1 MLGMEWARVRASVT
15 TGSGLAFAGM
25 VAALSYHPHPVPA
38 ARPVQHEVV
47 IDIPEGYPS
56 AAEGEAIVPVSG
68 ADRAIVLNDRVPAAA
83 LWQSYGA
90 DRLSLDRVPRVVLAQ
105 LPTDIHTLESLDQ
118 RKEAFIATL
127 LPILLAANERIEAQ
141 RTQLEQLVQRA
152 ERGEA
157 LGDGDQAVLAQL
169 ARQYKVEPNDFDELL
184 LRVDIIP
191 LSMALAQAAIESGWG
206 SSRGARTMQ
215 SLFGHMTNVV
225 REGADGPDLR
235 RFATLTEAVGAYVE
249 NLNTHRAYA
258 RFRATRAAMR
268 RNGLELDVD
277 VLLGHLVRYSE
288 RGNDYIRGVRTLIR
302 ANDLRAFDGA
312 RFAN

>member
-1 MLGMEWARVRASVT
+1 MWSMEWGRVRASIT
-15 TGSGLAFAGM
+15 TGSGLAFAGV
-25 VAALSYHPHPVPA
+25 VAALSYHPNPVPA
-38 ARPVQHEVV
+38 ALPVHHEVV
-47 IDIPEGYPS
+47 IDVPEGYAS
-56 AAEGEAIVPVSG
+56 GAEADIVPVSG
-68 ADRAIVLNDRVPAAA
+68 ADRAIVLTDRVPAAT
-83 LWQSYGA
+83 LWASYGS

-127 LPILLAANERIEAQ
+127 LPILLAFNERIDGQ
-141 RTQLEQLVQRA
+141 RAQLEELVQRA
-152 ERGEA
+152 ERGAA
-157 LGDGDQAVLAQL
+157 LDEEDQAWLVQL
-169 ARQYKVEPNDFDELL
+169 ARQYRVEPDDFDELL

-191 LSMALAQAAIESGWG
+191 LSLALAQAAIESGWG

-235 RFATLTEAVGAYVE
+235 RFATLSEAVGAYIE
-249 NLNTHRAYA
+249 NLNTNRAYA

-268 RNGLELDVD
+268 RNALELDAD

-288 RGNDYIRGVRTLIR
+288 RGVDYIRGVRTLMR
-302 ANDLRAFDGA
+302 VNDLRVFDAA